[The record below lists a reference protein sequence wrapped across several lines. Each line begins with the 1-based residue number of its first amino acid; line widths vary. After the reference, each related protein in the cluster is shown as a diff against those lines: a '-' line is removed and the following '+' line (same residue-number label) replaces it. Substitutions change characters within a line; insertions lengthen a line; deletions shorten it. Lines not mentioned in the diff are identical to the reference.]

1 MLAIADAEGLQTY
14 LEATASGKPVYE
26 KLGFRQ
32 VDTLRFDLAQLLPGG
47 ARDVVVEITIMV
59 REPKGANGP

>member
-32 VDTLRFDLAQLLPGG
+32 VDALRFDLAQLLPGG
-47 ARDVVVEITIMV
+47 ARDDVVEISIMI
-59 REPKGANGP
+59 REPKGTKGP